1 MADLLGIPAT
11 RDVTGAPGR
20 LIYLMGPSGAGKDSL
35 IDASREPLR
44 RLGCEV
50 VRRVITRSAESVGE
64 DAAGVS
70 QAEFERLCE
79 QGGFALHWHANSLD
93 YGIPVQIDQWLDSGR
108 HVLVNGSR
116 EHLPEARK
124 RYPNVL
130 PVLLT
135 VQSEVLR
142 QRLVRRGRESADEIE
157 ARLRR
162 NELFLASGSLGD
174 ASAVLRLDNSE
185 ELSVTVEHFLGLLEQ
200 QGISVK
206 PDRT

>member
-1 MADLLGIPAT
+1 MADLLGSQAT
-11 RDVTGAPGR
+11 RNVIEMPGR

-50 VRRVITRSAESVGE
+50 VRRVITRSAESMGE
-64 DAAGVS
+64 DALGVS

-79 QGGFALHWHANSLD
+79 QGGFALHWHANALD
-93 YGIPVQIDQWLDSGR
+93 YGIPVQINQWLDSGR

-124 RYPNVL
+124 RYPSL
-130 PVLLT
+130 LAVLLT

-142 QRLVRRGRESADEIE
+142 QRLTQRGRESTDEIE

-162 NELFLASGSLGD
+162 NELFLANGSSGN
-174 ASAVLRLDNSE
+174 ATAVRRLDNSG
-185 ELSVTVEHFLGLLEQ
+185 ELSATVDHFLGLLEQ
-200 QGISVK
+200 EGINVK